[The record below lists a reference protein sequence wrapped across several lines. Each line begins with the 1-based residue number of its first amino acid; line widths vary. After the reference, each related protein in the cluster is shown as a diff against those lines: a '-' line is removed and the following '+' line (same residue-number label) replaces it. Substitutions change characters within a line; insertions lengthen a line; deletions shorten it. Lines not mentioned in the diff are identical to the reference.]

1 MLESLLY
8 PQTVAVI
15 GASRNPEKVGY
26 AFMHNLTRGGF
37 PGTIV
42 PINLEADEILGVK
55 CYKSLEEFG
64 RPIDLSI
71 IVVGHKYVKQAV
83 QDSIK
88 AGAKTIVVITAGF
101 KEVGAKGA
109 EAEKELVELCRAA
122 GVRLMGPNCLGVL
135 NTHHR
140 MNATFAPTV
149 PPPGHIS
156 VISQSGALC
165 VAILD
170 WAASQKLGLGKV
182 ISFGNK
188 ADLNE
193 VDFLQA
199 LAEDPETKVVAGYLE
214 SIQEGNKFLRVA
226 QEAASVKPVVILKVG
241 ITQAGAKA
249 ASSHTGSLAGTDI
262 AYGAAFK
269 RAGVIRAE
277 HFEALFDYA
286 LAFATQPLPAG
297 NRLAVITNAGGPGI
311 MAADAAE
318 SLGFQLN
325 PPSAAVTAK
334 LKTVLPPT
342 AALGNPIDVIGDA
355 EPERYVKALE
365 LIQDDE
371 TVDAIIVVATPQNMT
386 RPLELAERL
395 AQTHN
400 RQKPLLTAFMGGEE
414 VAAAKARLME
424 LGIPNYPAP
433 ARAVAALKAMVDY
446 AAWRRRPARVVTRF
460 PVNRRRVER
469 VLQWHFRS
477 GMPQVGEVEAKEILR
492 AYEFNI
498 LDGGLARTAEE
509 AVEVAQRVGYP
520 VVLKISSPDIIHKSD
535 FGGVRLNLANAEQV
549 RDAFDLMMLRV
560 QRRAP
565 NAFIRGAYVEKMG
578 NKGRE
583 VILGMT
589 RDPQFGPMLMFG
601 LGGIFV
607 EVMKDVTFHLAPIT
621 QDEAMQMLMGT
632 RSWALLKGARGQAP
646 VDLQAIAGALQRI
659 SQLATDYPQ
668 IQELDINP
676 FIVGEVGTEAYV
688 ADARMTLTATPVV

>member
-26 AFMHNLTRGGF
+26 AFMHNLTRSGF
-37 PGTIV
+37 KGTIV
-42 PINLEADEILGVK
+42 PINLEAPEILGVK
-55 CYKSLEEFG
+55 CYKSLDEFG
-64 RPIDLSI
+64 GKIDLSV
-71 IVVGHKYVKQAV
+71 IVVGGKYVKEAV
-83 QDSIK
+83 QNSIK
-88 AGAKTIVVITAGF
+88 AGAKTIIVITAGF
-101 KEVGAKGA
+101 KEVGGKGA
-109 EAEKELVELCRAA
+109 EAEKELVEICRAA

-135 NTHHR
+135 NTHHH

-193 VDFLQA
+193 VDFIQA
-199 LAEDPETKVVAGYLE
+199 LAADAETKVIAGYLE
-214 SIQEGNKFLRVA
+214 SIKEGDKFLRIA
-226 QEAASVKPVVILKVG
+226 EQAAGVKPVVILKVG
-241 ITQAGAKA
+241 ITSAGAKA

-269 RAGVIRAE
+269 RSGVIRAE
-277 HFEALFDYA
+277 DFEALFDYA

-297 NRLAVITNAGGPGI
+297 DRVCVITNAGGPGI

-318 SLGFQLN
+318 TIGLKMVS
-325 PPSAAVTAK
+325 PSDASKEK
-334 LKTVLPPT
+334 LRAVLPPT
-342 AALGNPIDVIGDA
+342 AAFGNPVDVIGDA
-355 EPERYVKALE
+355 EPDRYIKAFEILQE
-365 LIQDDE
+365 DE
-371 TVDAIIVVATPQNMT
+371 NIDAIIVVATPQNMT

-395 AQTHN
+395 HAANQGK
-400 RQKPLLTAFMGGEE
+400 KPLLTAFMGGEE
-414 VAAAKARLME
+414 VAAGKARLME

-433 ARAVAALKAMVDY
+433 DRAVAALKAMVDY
-446 AAWRRRPARVVTRF
+446 AQWRRRPARIVDRY
-460 PVNRRRVER
+460 PVNRRRVDR
-469 VLQWHFRS
+469 VIQWHMRS
-477 GMPQVGEVEAKEILR
+477 GIQQVGEVEAKEILK
-492 AYEFNI
+492 AYDFRI
-498 LDGGLARTAEE
+498 LPGALATTADE
-509 AVEVAQRVGYP
+509 AVETANRIGYP
-520 VVLKISSPDIIHKSD
+520 VVLKISSPDVIHKSD
-535 FGGVRLNLANAEQV
+535 FGGVRINLANAEQV

-560 QRRAP
+560 QRKAP
-565 NAFIRGAYVEKMG
+565 SAYIRGAYVEKMG
-578 NKGRE
+578 HRGRE

-621 QDEAMQMLMGT
+621 EQEAMQMLMGT
-632 RSWALLKGARGQAP
+632 RSYALLKGARGQAP
-646 VDLQAIAGALQRI
+646 VDLLAIARALQRI
-659 SQLATDYPQ
+659 SQLATDYPE
-668 IQELDINP
+668 IKELDINP
-676 FIVGEVGTEAYV
+676 FIVGEVGTEAYA
-688 ADARMTLTATPVV
+688 ADARMTLSPVAN